1 MKNDDESV
9 ETSHNPNWRY
19 IPDQTYRILTIGGSG
34 SGKTNVLVNL
44 INHQQPDII
53 KIYLYVKDSLKSKY
67 QLLINEREKVGTHNL
82 KSSNT
87 LINYSRIFVD
97 VYENLED

>member
-1 MKNDDESV
+1 MS
-9 ETSHNPNWRY
+9 
-19 IPDQTYRILTIGGSG
+19 
-34 SGKTNVLVNL
+34 
-44 INHQQPDII
+44 
-53 KIYLYVKDSLKSKY
+53 KIHSNQY

-82 KSSNT
+82 KTSKT